1 MTNETILFWESEAD
15 LQGGKSPCVAKIT
28 AFNEG
33 SDLRMG
39 KRIRIYT
46 IRYRIKCSCS
56 SGCPGFRRSDVVHKK
71 GVCDSKMCPIYLSL
85 RCPYCRMFWIRGPTY
100 KFDTNL
106 THSFPLS
113 SYCTSLSGTSG
124 CESSTIGLFPSI
136 FATIEGTCDDSGDE
150 MQAEV
155 EWVQLLQRFP

>member
-1 MTNETILFWESEAD
+1 MSYGVQDDTGSYCALLCMTNETILFWESEAD

-33 SDLRMG
+33 SDLRMA
-39 KRIRIYT
+39 KRIRIHT

-85 RCPYCRMFWIRGPTY
+85 RCPYCRMF
-100 KFDTNL
+100 
-106 THSFPLS
+106 
-113 SYCTSLSGTSG
+113 
-124 CESSTIGLFPSI
+124 
-136 FATIEGTCDDSGDE
+136 
-150 MQAEV
+150 
-155 EWVQLLQRFP
+155 